1 MKLKK
6 NTYIQIKRTK
16 KPELPWLTRK
26 TRDPSYETI
35 IIL

>member
-6 NTYIQIKRTK
+6 NTYSNKKDK
-16 KPELPWLTRK
+16 KPELTWLTRK
-26 TRDPSYETI
+26 TRDPSHETI